1 MLRHIEDEE
10 LIKIAAWC
18 VMDNHVHLLMKV
30 DQEDLAIAMK
40 RINIKFAMHYHKVH
54 RTIGRVFQD
63 RFKSEVIE
71 SGKIKSGIDRIYP
84 IEQIVEADMNKV
96 RELLQ
101 SAKDLDKNGY
111 GLQANEVR
119 GEIVRTSEK
128 LNRVIL
134 KSQSC
139 FTPQQVGQAQ
149 TYIAGIK

>member
-1 MLRHIEDEE
+1 MPRVLLSSFVISGLL
-10 LIKIAAWC
+10 LIPSC
-18 VMDNHVHLLMKV
+18 SST
-30 DQEDLAIAMK
+30 DQ
-40 RINIKFAMHYHKVH
+40 N
-54 RTIGRVFQD
+54 TC
-63 RFKSEVIE
+63 EV
-71 SGKIKSGIDRIYP
+71 S
-84 IEQIVEADMNKV
+84 QQVVEADMNKV

-119 GEIVRTSEK
+119 GEIVRASEK

-139 FTPQQVGQAQ
+139 FTPQQVGKAQ

>member
-1 MLRHIEDEE
+1 MPR
-10 LIKIAAWC
+10 A
-18 VMDNHVHLLMKV
+18 LLSSFV
-30 DQEDLAIAMK
+30 ISGLLLTPSCSSADQNAC
-40 RINIKFAMHYHKVH
+40 
-54 RTIGRVFQD
+54 
-63 RFKSEVIE
+63 EV
-71 SGKIKSGIDRIYP
+71 S
-84 IEQIVEADMNKV
+84 QQVVEADMNKV
-96 RELLQ
+96 KELLQ

-134 KSQSC
+134 NSQSC

>member
-1 MLRHIEDEE
+1 MPRALLSSFVISGLL
-10 LIKIAAWC
+10 LIPSCSSA
-18 VMDNHVHLLMKV
+18 
-30 DQEDLAIAMK
+30 DQNAC
-40 RINIKFAMHYHKVH
+40 
-54 RTIGRVFQD
+54 
-63 RFKSEVIE
+63 EV
-71 SGKIKSGIDRIYP
+71 S
-84 IEQIVEADMNKV
+84 QQVVEADMNKV
-96 RELLQ
+96 KELLQ

-139 FTPQQVGQAQ
+139 FTPQQVGKAQ